1 MFRATTPKHT
11 FVFDVD
17 PDATF
22 KEILVTY
29 AQEGKV
35 VLEKEKED
43 MTFGEQ
49 LNDQGDTEYL
59 ASLKLTQEETNL
71 FNTRISKN
79 VTIQVRVLTVDDE
92 AVAFNKIQIPLHDV
106 LNDKVLS

>member
-35 VLEKEKED
+35 ILEKEKKD

-49 LNDQGDTEYL
+49 LDDKGETEYL

-71 FNTRISKN
+71 FTTRISKN
-79 VTIQVRVLTVDDE
+79 VTVQVRVLTNTDD
-92 AVAFNKIQIPLHDV
+92 AVAFNKIQIPLFDV
-106 LNDKVLS
+106 LNDVVLS

>member
-35 VLEKEKED
+35 VLEKEKEN

-49 LNDQGDTEYL
+49 QNDQGDTEYL

-106 LNDKVLS
+106 LNDRVLS